1 MRNWSDAV
9 LKALLSGATVALLSA
24 GAQAQTITG
33 TPSVALKNGES
44 FELAD
49 AYWISSTC
57 KSMLVG
63 TPEVEVLDGP
73 PGVTVTIKEAM
84 VTPRYLNCA
93 TPIKGG
99 KVIISAKDIDEPS
112 YTTLTIRFKLKT
124 KEGER
129 RVSQVYNISL
139 FPSQ

>member
-1 MRNWSDAV
+1 
-9 LKALLSGATVALLSA
+9 
-24 GAQAQTITG
+24 
-33 TPSVALKNGES
+33 
-44 FELAD
+44 
-49 AYWISSTC
+49 
-57 KSMLVG
+57 MLVG

-112 YTTLTIRFKLKT
+112 YTTLTIRYKLKT